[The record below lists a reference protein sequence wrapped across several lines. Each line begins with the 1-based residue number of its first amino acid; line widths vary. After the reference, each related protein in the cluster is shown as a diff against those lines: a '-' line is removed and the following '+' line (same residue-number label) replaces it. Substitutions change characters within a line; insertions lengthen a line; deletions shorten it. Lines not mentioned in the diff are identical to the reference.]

1 MIRGGLTLL
10 DAVCRDRI
18 FGEVTRLRGVMVGL
32 GVSRAAPG

>member
-1 MIRGGLTLL
+1 MIRGCLTLL

-18 FGEVTRLRGVMVGL
+18 LGEVTQLRGVMAGL